1 MLQGLIVTADFPAA
15 ATSVGAA
22 RRFVGKVLDDWD
34 LAEIADDAI
43 LATSELATNAVT
55 YAGTAF
61 EVSCRLE
68 GDQVHIEVRDRHPA
82 RAIAMPG
89 IGATS
94 GRGLP
99 STARLADSWGVTYER
114 TAKSVWF
121 RLPSSRNGAG
131 TTEAAR
137 AAEEAQTGDEVRTG
151 DEARSR
157 DAAGSGDTAGTDDVT
172 ASTASTA
179 STAATGTSRATHT
192 SRAADNAVAPAGG
205 PAAAGGRGAPDEVE
219 RPVPP
224 DVAAG
229 RVGDGVPSDLRGW
242 LAFIAEASDL
252 LAGTLDQERTMA
264 LLAQLVVP
272 RLAAWCA
279 VYGVDDVGAARP
291 RYIWHADENKA
302 DTLREQLAHVALGP
316 PVEDP
321 GPWYGLVP
329 GGSSDEVYAFP
340 LIARGRRIG
349 MMVIGRPPGD
359 RFDSG
364 ILDLAEELSRRA
376 ALAIDNA
383 RLYTAQTSMSRSL
396 QRSLLPPELPDIPG
410 LDVAV
415 VYEPAGQRSEV
426 GGDFY
431 DVFESRPD
439 PIGRPRWR
447 FAIGDVCGT
456 GPEAAAVTG
465 LARYALR
472 ILAGEGLPVPDV
484 LARLN
489 RLILAEGPR
498 ARLLTLL
505 HGEISVDE
513 RGEMHLEVVSAGHP
527 PPLLLYPDGRV
538 EGPIEPQPLLGV
550 FEEDVDFRAKRLT
563 MEPGQ
568 LLLCVTDGVTERR
581 EGNRMLGDGQGLERL
596 LSSFTGMSAG
606 AVAAGVQRAVRE
618 FGTNPSNDDVALIV
632 LRAG

>member
-1 MLQGLIVTADFPAA
+1 VLQGLIVTADFPAA

-22 RRFVGKVLDDWD
+22 RRFVGKVLDEWD

-43 LATSELATNAVT
+43 LATSELATNAIT

-61 EVSCRLE
+61 EVCCRLE
-68 GDQVHIEVRDRHPA
+68 EDQVHIEVRDRHPA

-89 IGATS
+89 VGATS

-99 STARLADSWGVTYER
+99 STARLAASWGVTYER

-121 RLPSSRNGAG
+121 RLPNTRADAASGAG
-131 TTEAAR
+131 NTGNTAR
-137 AAEEAQTGDEVRTG
+137 ADP
-151 DEARSR
+151 DN
-157 DAAGSGDTAGTDDVT
+157 GST
-172 ASTASTA
+172 
-179 STAATGTSRATHT
+179 TAAVPPRIQ
-192 SRAADNAVAPAGG
+192 
-205 PAAAGGRGAPDEVE
+205 
-219 RPVPP
+219 PP

-229 RVGDGVPSDLRGW
+229 RLGEGVPSDLRGW

-279 VYGVDDVGAARP
+279 VYAVDEVGAARP
-291 RYIWHADENKA
+291 RYIWHMDENKA
-302 DTLREQLAHVALGP
+302 DALREQLAHVALGP

-321 GPWYGLVP
+321 GPWHGLLP
-329 GGSSDEVYAFP
+329 SGSSDEVYAFP
-340 LIARGRRIG
+340 LVARGRRIG
-349 MMVIGRPPGD
+349 MMVIGRPGGD

-364 ILDLAEELSRRA
+364 ILDLADELSRRA

-383 RLYTAQTSMSRSL
+383 RLYTAQTSMSRAL

-431 DVFESRPD
+431 DLFESEPD
-439 PIGRPRWR
+439 PTGWARWR

-484 LARLN
+484 LTRLN

-505 HGEISVDE
+505 HGEISMDE
-513 RGEMHLEVVSAGHP
+513 RGGMHLEVVSAGHP
-527 PPLLLYPDGRV
+527 PPLLLHPDGRV
-538 EGPIEPQPLLGV
+538 DGVIEPQPLLGV
-550 FEEDVDFRAKRLT
+550 FEDGIDFRAKRLAL
-563 MEPGQ
+563 EPGQ

-596 LSSFTGMSAG
+596 LGSFTGMSAG

-618 FGTNPSNDDVALIV
+618 FGSNPSNDDVALIV

>member
-1 MLQGLIVTADFPAA
+1 VLQGLIVTADFPAA

-22 RRFVGKVLDDWD
+22 RRFVGQVLDEWG
-34 LAEIADDAI
+34 LSELADDAI

-61 EVSCRLE
+61 EVRCRLE
-68 GDQVHIEVRDRHPA
+68 EDEVHIEVWDRHPA

-89 IGATS
+89 LASVS

-99 STARLADSWGVTYER
+99 STARLAASWGVTYER

-121 RLPSSRNGAG
+121 RLPTTRGGSAGAPELELSEVPGLSDVPGLPEVPGLPDISAGRGGDAVRSGEDVRAGQGAG
-131 TTEAAR
+131 A
-137 AAEEAQTGDEVRTG
+137 GDEGR
-151 DEARSR
+151 
-157 DAAGSGDTAGTDDVT
+157 AGESV
-172 ASTASTA
+172 
-179 STAATGTSRATHT
+179 
-192 SRAADNAVAPAGG
+192 PA
-205 PAAAGGRGAPDEVE
+205 
-219 RPVPP
+219 
-224 DVAAG
+224 
-229 RVGDGVPSDLRGW
+229 DLRAW
-242 LAFIAEASDL
+242 LGFVAEASDL

-279 VYGVDDVGAARP
+279 VYAVDDVGAARP
-291 RYIWHADENKA
+291 AYIWHADEDEV

-316 PVEDP
+316 PVDQA
-321 GPWYGLVP
+321 GPWPGLVP
-329 GGSSDEVYAFP
+329 SGSAAEVYAFP
-340 LIARGRRIG
+340 LVARGRRIG
-349 MMVIGRPPGD
+349 MMVIGRPAGD

-383 RLYTAQTSMSRSL
+383 RLYTAQTSMSRAL

-431 DVFESRPD
+431 DLFESEPD
-439 PIGRPRWR
+439 LSGRPRWR

-484 LARLN
+484 LDRLN

-505 HGEISVDE
+505 HGEISIDE
-513 RGEMHLEVVSAGHP
+513 RGGMHIELVSAGHP
-527 PPLLLYPDGRV
+527 PPLVLHPDGRV
-538 EGPIEPQPLLGV
+538 DNPIEPQPLLGV
-550 FEEDVDFRAKRLT
+550 FEDDVGFRAKRLT
-563 MEPGQ
+563 LEPGR

-581 EGNRMLGDGQGLERL
+581 EGNRMLGDGHGLEQL
-596 LSSFTGMSAG
+596 LTSFTGMSAG

-618 FGTNPSNDDVALIV
+618 FGSNPSNDDVALIV

>member
-61 EVSCRLE
+61 EVRCRLE
-68 GDQVHIEVRDRHPA
+68 EHQVHIEVRDRHPA

-89 IGATS
+89 VGATS

-99 STARLADSWGVTYER
+99 STARLAASWGVTYER

-121 RLPSSRNGAG
+121 RLPSPRGDSAAGAAG
-131 TTEAAR
+131 NATR
-137 AAEEAQTGDEVRTG
+137 AAGADDTGD
-151 DEARSR
+151 
-157 DAAGSGDTAGTDDVT
+157 AGPVD
-172 ASTASTA
+172 
-179 STAATGTSRATHT
+179 
-192 SRAADNAVAPAGG
+192 
-205 PAAAGGRGAPDEVE
+205 AAAGLNTAEIDRAGADAAAVETARAGPDDGSATAVAAATAPDGG
-219 RPVPP
+219 PP

-229 RVGDGVPSDLRGW
+229 RVGEGVPSDLRGW

-291 RYIWHADENKA
+291 QYIWHMDENKVDA
-302 DTLREQLAHVALGP
+302 LREQLAHVALGP

-321 GPWYGLVP
+321 GPWHGLLP
-329 GGSSDEVYAFP
+329 SGSSDEVYAFP
-340 LIARGRRIG
+340 LVARGRRIG
-349 MMVIGRPPGD
+349 MMVIGRLGGD
-359 RFDSG
+359 RFESG
-364 ILDLAEELSRRA
+364 ILDLADELSRRA

-383 RLYTAQTSMSRSL
+383 RLYTTQTSMSRAL

-431 DVFESRPD
+431 DLFEAEPD
-439 PIGRPRWR
+439 PTGRARWR

-484 LARLN
+484 LSRLN

-505 HGEISVDE
+505 HGEISLAE
-513 RGEMHLEVVSAGHP
+513 TGAMRLEVVSAGHP
-527 PPLLLYPDGRV
+527 PPLLLHPDGRV
-538 EGPIEPQPLLGV
+538 SVPVEPQPLLGV
-550 FEEDVDFRAKRLT
+550 FEEDVGFRAKRFRL
-563 MEPGQ
+563 EPGQ

-581 EGNRMLGDGQGLERL
+581 EGNHMLGDGQGLERL
-596 LSSFTGMSAG
+596 LSTFTGLSAG
-606 AVAAGVQRAVRE
+606 AVAAGVERAVRD
-618 FGTNPSNDDVALIV
+618 FGPSPSNDDVALIV
-632 LRAG
+632 LRAES